1 MLTSRTLE
9 SFIEVAKKKNI
20 KTASTSLNLTAS
32 PVSRRIKI
40 LENWVGFKLF
50 VRMQNDF
57 VLTEK
62 GRAFYEDILPYH
74 EQMAVLEKTYKSKKC
89 DENKIKSLKIGIELL
104 SQSVIKQFIEY
115 FRGNKEIHHVLC
127 FECNKESALDK
138 LLAKDI
144 ELLFSHRV
152 IRHEHISF
160 MELNS
165 APLWLTY
172 HHDLESKIKDKSINT
187 IFTIEQKTIDQD
199 NLNKIS
205 NYICTSFP
213 NADILIVNSFTPYLN
228 LIESGNAV
236 FVINETSPLANKNN
250 KHAPVS
256 SSINI
261 MKVNIS
267 LKTHVYFLKE
277 NEDISRQ
284 LVEIV

>member
-74 EQMAVLEKTYKSKKC
+74 EQMAVLEKTYRSKKC

-104 SQSVIKQFIEY
+104 SQSVIKKFIEY
-115 FRGNKEIHHVLC
+115 FRGNKEVNHVLYY
-127 FECNKESALDK
+127 ECNKDSALDK
-138 LLAKDI
+138 LLAEDI

-152 IRHEHISF
+152 IRHERISF

-165 APLWLTY
+165 EPLWLTY
-172 HHDLESKIKDKSINT
+172 HNDLERKIKDKSIGT
-187 IFTIEQKTIDQD
+187 IFIIEQKTIDQD

-236 FVINETSPLANKNN
+236 FIINETSPLAHKQSKN
-250 KHAPVS
+250 APVPS
-256 SSINI
+256 PMNK

-267 LKTHVYFLKE
+267 LKTHVYFLKK

-284 LVEIV
+284 LAEIV